1 MNKLKV
7 ESKIISKFK
16 GEINYQTVN
25 NEDVYYTV
33 SDILYYLTYMNI
45 PFTRWENF
53 IADLI
58 KAFEELKSSAITVD
72 DINDYTYV
80 ESLIRRHLIKVTSID
95 ELTNI
100 ISDIVENEEYT
111 EFKHL
116 YSKLK
121 NGYYTS

>member
-58 KAFEELKSSAITVD
+58 KAFEELKSSTITVD

-80 ESLIRRHLIKVTSID
+80 ESLIRRYLIKVTSID

>member
-80 ESLIRRHLIKVTSID
+80 EPLIRRYLIKVTSID

>member
-80 ESLIRRHLIKVTSID
+80 ESLVRKYLIKVTSID

>member
-25 NEDVYYTV
+25 NENVYYTV

-80 ESLIRRHLIKVTSID
+80 ESLVRKYLIKVTSID

-100 ISDIVENEEYT
+100 ISDIVENEEYA

>member
-80 ESLIRRHLIKVTSID
+80 ESLIKRYLIKVTSID

>member
-80 ESLIRRHLIKVTSID
+80 ESLIRRYLIKVTSID